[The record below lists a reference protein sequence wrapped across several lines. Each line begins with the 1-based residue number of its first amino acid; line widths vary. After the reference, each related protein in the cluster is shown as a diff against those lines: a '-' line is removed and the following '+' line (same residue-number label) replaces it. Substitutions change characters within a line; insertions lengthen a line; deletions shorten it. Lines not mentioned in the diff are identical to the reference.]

1 MITIIGAGK
10 VGSEA
15 AFDILRYKISDVV
28 LIDAMKAK
36 RKGKLWI

>member
-1 MITIIGAGK
+1 MITVIGAGK

-28 LIDAMKAK
+28 LNRHK
-36 RKGKLWI
+36 